1 MEDYNQKVQSL
12 NLNDSLMKIAD
23 EELFSNSTYN
33 KKPSYYYKESIEA
46 YQGSDEDIKS

>member
-1 MEDYNQKVQSL
+1 MMN
-12 NLNDSLMKIAD
+12 IAD
-23 EELFSNSTYN
+23 EEIFSISTYN

>member
-1 MEDYNQKVQSL
+1 
-12 NLNDSLMKIAD
+12 MKIAD

-46 YQGSDEDIKS
+46 YQGSDEDLKS